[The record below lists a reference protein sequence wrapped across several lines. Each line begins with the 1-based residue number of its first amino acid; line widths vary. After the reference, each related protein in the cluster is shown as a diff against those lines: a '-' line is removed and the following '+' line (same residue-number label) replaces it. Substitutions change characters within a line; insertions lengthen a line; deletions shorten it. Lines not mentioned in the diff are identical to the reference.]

1 MYNKK
6 HRGGKHMEFNEIFKG
21 DKNKMIALSVCR
33 AADPEVLEPI
43 LRIIEEKGVRC
54 HLVDDRDKLQTML
67 ASYEAEHLLGEQI
80 TIHHAEDDRSAAAIS
95 LTLVSTGQANILM
108 KGLISTS
115 VLLKEV
121 LKKEY
126 GLIHNSLLSHVALFD
141 MPHYHKAILLSDAGM
156 NIAPS
161 IEDKKKIIDNTLACA
176 RHLSADNPK
185 IALLAAVE
193 KVSEKM
199 PTTVD
204 ADALA
209 QMDVENFDYNC
220 TIEGPLQY
228 DLAISKA
235 AADHKGL
242 RSNVAGDADILIAPG
257 IEAGNILYKSLVYS
271 AGASVASIIM
281 GASVPIVLTSRADSA
296 EDRYNSINLAM
307 KTSK

>member
-1 MYNKK
+1 MK
-6 HRGGKHMEFNEIFKG
+6 FDEIFKG
-21 DKNKMIALSVCR
+21 DNNKMIALSVCR

-43 LRIIEEKGVRC
+43 LRIIDEKGVRC
-54 HLVDDRDKLQTML
+54 HLVDDRGTLETML
-67 ASYEAEHLLGEQI
+67 ASYGDDHLSDGRI
-80 TIHHAEDDRSAAAIS
+80 TIHHAQDDHSAAAVSLELIS
-95 LTLVSTGQANILM
+95 SGQANVLM

-121 LKKEY
+121 LNRKY

-141 MPHYHKAILLSDAGM
+141 VPHYHKAIMLSDAGM
-156 NIAPS
+156 NISPS
-161 IEDKKKIIDNTLACA
+161 IEDKKKIIDNTLECA
-176 RHLSADNPK
+176 RQLSADEPK
-185 IALLAAVE
+185 VALLAAVE

-199 PTTVD
+199 PATVD

-209 QMDVENFDYNC
+209 RMDVKNFKYSC

-228 DLAISKA
+228 DLAISEA
-235 AADHKGL
+235 AARHKGL
-242 RSNVAGDADILIAPG
+242 QSTVAGDVDILIAPG

-271 AGASVASIIM
+271 AGARVASIIM

-307 KTSK
+307 KISK

>member
-1 MYNKK
+1 MK
-6 HRGGKHMEFNEIFKG
+6 FDEIFEG

-54 HLVDDRDKLQTML
+54 HLVDDRGKLETML
-67 ASYEAEHLLGEQI
+67 ASYEADHLLDGRI
-80 TIHHAEDDRSAAAIS
+80 TIHHVGDDHAAAMTS
-95 LTLVSTGQANILM
+95 LELISTGQANVLM

-121 LKKEY
+121 LNKKY
-126 GLIHNSLLSHVALFD
+126 GLVHDSLLSHVALFD
-141 MPHYHKAILLSDAGM
+141 MPRYHKAILLSDAGM
-156 NIAPS
+156 NITPS
-161 IEDKKKIIDNTLACA
+161 IEDKKKIIDNTLECA
-176 RHLSADNPK
+176 RQLSADQPK
-185 IALLAAVE
+185 VALLAAVE
-193 KVSEKM
+193 KVSDKM
-199 PTTVD
+199 PAT
-204 ADALA
+204 AEAEALA
-209 QMDVENFDYNC
+209 HMDVKNFKYNC

-235 AADHKGL
+235 AADHKGI
-242 RSNVAGDADILIAPG
+242 RSTVAGDVDILIAPG

-307 KTSK
+307 KISK